1 MPEKRIETRTI
12 EAMAGICV
20 LIPTYNNAATVG
32 KVIEES
38 KLYCKDIFVVNDGST
53 DNTTAVLES
62 IEGINV
68 ISYMPNRGKGHALQ
82 CGLNK
87 ARECGFDYCITLDA
101 DGQHY
106 PSEIPKFI
114 EAVGTNPGS
123 LIIGARNLN
132 AENMPG
138 KNTFA
143 NKFSNFW
150 FKVETWQTLH
160 DTQSGFRLY
169 PLKEIEKIKLFTGM
183 YEFELEIIVKA
194 AWRGIKVMNIPINVY
209 YPPAGER
216 VSHFKPLRD
225 FTRISLLNTFL
236 VLVALLW
243 YYPKKFISSLTR
255 ENISRFIEEKITDTK
270 ESNVRLA
277 AAVGYGVFCGII
289 PFWGYQM
296 IFAGVSAHFLKL
308 NKVIAI
314 LASNISIP
322 PMIPFIIFGSLFTGG
337 LILGKQT
344 IIPLS
349 EINFETA
356 TNALLQYLIGSVI
369 FAVAAGFVFFILAF
383 VVFKLFRKE
392 SI

>member
-53 DNTTAVLES
+53 DDTAAVLKS

-194 AWRGIKVMNIPINVY
+194 AWRGIKVMNIPIKVY

-255 ENISRFIEEKITDTK
+255 ENISRFIEENITDTK

>member
-1 MPEKRIETRTI
+1 
-12 EAMAGICV
+12 MAGICV

-194 AWRGIKVMNIPINVY
+194 AWRGIKVMNIPIKVY

-255 ENISRFIEEKITDTK
+255 ENISRFIEENITDTK

>member
-1 MPEKRIETRTI
+1 
-12 EAMAGICV
+12 MAGICV

-87 ARECGFDYCITLDA
+87 ARKCGFDYCITLDA

-114 EAVGTNPGS
+114 EAIGKKPGS

-169 PLKEIEKIKLFTGM
+169 PLKEIEEIKLFTGM

-194 AWRGIKVMNIPINVY
+194 AWRGIKVMNIPIKVY

-236 VLVALLW
+236 VLGALLW

-255 ENISRFIEEKITDTK
+255 ENISRFIEENITDTK

-289 PFWGYQM
+289 PIWGYQM

>member
-243 YYPKKFISSLTR
+243 YYPKKFIGSLTR
-255 ENISRFIEEKITDTK
+255 ENISRFIEEHITDTK
-270 ESNVRLA
+270 ESNVRMA

-289 PFWGYQM
+289 PIWGYQM